1 MRVRKDHKD
10 HKEQRKL
17 EIEGFDL
24 FVASRRARDALFFKA
39 SHRTLKS
46 LRSL

>member
-17 EIEGFDL
+17 EIKGFDL
-24 FVASRRARDALFFKA
+24 FVASRRAGMRCFSKLPIE
-39 SHRTLKS
+39 L
-46 LRSL
+46 